1 MPSQFFGLNIAYTG
15 LLANNA
21 ALNTTSNNIANVQ
34 TEGFSGDAYLLLRT
48 HGEQIA
54 DMTGGSFKKVE
65 KDAYLLK
72 LTADTAEI
80 TLKPETESYYK

>member
-34 TEGFSGDAYLLLRT
+34 TEGFSRQQVPFAYFRPT
-48 HGEQIA
+48 DVPVPA
-54 DMTGGSFKKVE
+54 
-65 KDAYLLK
+65 
-72 LTADTAEI
+72 
-80 TLKPETESYYK
+80 